1 MVVGMKVMVKDA
13 NKFSTDVE
21 YPQSSKQSNDGSAQ
35 IRLPQELFAKYK
47 GYASLTS
54 TFKL

>member
-1 MVVGMKVMVKDA
+1 MKVMVEDA

-21 YPQSSKQSNDGSAQ
+21 YPQNSKQSNDGSAQ

-47 GYASLTS
+47 GYASLIS
-54 TFKL
+54 TFEL